1 MKTKTKKINY
11 TPLYDTDISI
21 PITKSGAFIK
31 FSLLDD
37 RKTIRK
43 IENYFTLKHMNQF
56 GTLQQMKR
64 CRVDKKNSRIIVPRF
79 GVFEISKHVPNI
91 NIKSQIKPGNDIK
104 LEWKISLYPNQKIIT
119 DYIKKNVYNK
129 RRVSCGSSGCILNLE
144 AGQGKT
150 YVATYFMGLFQ
161 KKTAVILHSTS
172 MLVDWERAIK
182 TSFGDIEI
190 GYYYNKRKKDG
201 DIMLIIINSAIKDTF
216 VINGETILSS
226 DFYNQFGFIV
236 MDECHLYANKT
247 SGKIFDRG
255 QARYMLGLS
264 ATPDENAMGFDK
276 AVWWGLG
283 EVINA
288 VDIKGY
294 VSTEN
299 TFTAEVNRIMYYG
312 PAKYTKLLKNDKTD
326 LFDNAGTINMICKDE
341 KRTNLIIDCIIECVN
356 KNLNTFVFADR
367 REYLLQLIGL
377 LTSRRNDISS
387 DILTDDMDF
396 KRIVGG
402 TTEEELKHASVNSKV
417 IFTTYQYMGTGKSI
431 IRMNGLVMATPRKSK
446 MKQYVKRIFRL
457 GSDMSIK
464 RVIYDIVD
472 MRLNFKNQWSTRK
485 KFYTE
490 NNFEIIERKVK

>member
-1 MKTKTKKINY
+1 
-11 TPLYDTDISI
+11 
-21 PITKSGAFIK
+21 
-31 FSLLDD
+31 
-37 RKTIRK
+37 
-43 IENYFTLKHMNQF
+43 
-56 GTLQQMKR
+56 
-64 CRVDKKNSRIIVPRF
+64 
-79 GVFEISKHVPNI
+79 
-91 NIKSQIKPGNDIK
+91 
-104 LEWKISLYPNQKIIT
+104 
-119 DYIKKNVYNK
+119 
-129 RRVSCGSSGCILNLE
+129 
-144 AGQGKT
+144 
-150 YVATYFMGLFQ
+150 
-161 KKTAVILHSTS
+161 
-172 MLVDWERAIK
+172 
-182 TSFGDIEI
+182 
-190 GYYYNKRKKDG
+190 
-201 DIMLIIINSAIKDTF
+201 
-216 VINGETILSS
+216 
-226 DFYNQFGFIV
+226 